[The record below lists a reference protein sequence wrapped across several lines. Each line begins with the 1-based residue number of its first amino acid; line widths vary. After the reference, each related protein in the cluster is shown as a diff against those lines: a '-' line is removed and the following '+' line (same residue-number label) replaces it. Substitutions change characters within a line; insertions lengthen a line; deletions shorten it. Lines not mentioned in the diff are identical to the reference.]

1 MITEEQ
7 INKLKRLID
16 DRKDFKKKLDQ
27 VNNFVPADGVK
38 VKFKYWTYNNYQDL
52 AEIYCNYDEIIDLLK
67 EKFSSEINQLNEKIN
82 SLQLVEI
89 NNTLEI

>member
-7 INKLKRLID
+7 ITKLKRLID
-16 DRKDFKKKLDQ
+16 DRKGFEERLKQLD
-27 VNNFVPADGVK
+27 NFIPGDGIK
-38 VKFKYWTYNNYQDL
+38 VKFKYRHCGYNQL
-52 AEIYCNYDEIIDLLK
+52 AEIYCNYNEIIDLLK
-67 EKFSSEINQLNEKIN
+67 EKFSSKIDQLNEKIN